1 MGFSEWKE
9 VVLKDVIQ
17 FNPKETI
24 KKGTVAKKIGMDKLN
39 PFQRNVEGYEL
50 EEYKSGSKFR
60 NGDTL
65 LARITPCLENGKT
78 AQVRILNDKEI
89 GFGST
94 EFFVLREKQGITIND
109 YIYYLAI
116 SPGLRNIAIK
126 SMTGTSGRQRAQKDV
141 IENSVVKLP
150 PIEEQKA
157 IANILSTLDEKI
169 EVNNRIN
176 KTLEEMAQAIF
187 KHWFV
192 DFEFPNENGEPY
204 KSSGG
209 EMVESEL
216 GMIPKKWE
224 IVEIGELCKAQIG
237 GDWGKDERF
246 INSVPAVCLR
256 GTDLQKLKELGFS
269 REAPIRWVKK
279 NSIEKRRISELDI
292 LIGGSGLGPVGR
304 SLCYS
309 NNFERLYDY
318 PITYSNFC
326 KRIRAINR
334 PMAIYLEQIIEGL
347 HKTNE
352 IKHYVNGTS
361 VPNLDIK
368 GLLKHKII
376 KPDNEVIEAFSVIK
390 ENYFNYKYS
399 KENLILSQIRNTL
412 LPKLMSGEIRVPI
425 KSGSEIS

>member
-1 MGFSEWKE
+1 MGFSEWRKTTLGSVLSLYNGARRPE
-9 VVLKDVIQ
+9 EKGEIPVYGGNGILAYSNDFNTDGENIIIGRVGAYCGNVNYVNGRCWVSDNAILAKVVSGNNSKYMYYRLVYQDLHNLRIGSSQ
-17 FNPKETI
+17 PLLTQSII
-24 KKGTVAKKIGMDKLN
+24 KKT
-39 PFQRNVEGYEL
+39 
-50 EEYKSGSKFR
+50 
-60 NGDTL
+60 
-65 LARITPCLENGKT
+65 
-78 AQVRILNDKEI
+78 EI
-89 GFGST
+89 
-94 EFFVLREKQGITIND
+94 
-109 YIYYLAI
+109 
-116 SPGLRNIAIK
+116 
-126 SMTGTSGRQRAQKDV
+126 
-141 IENSVVKLP
+141 KLP
-150 PIEEQKA
+150 PLEEQKA

>member
-1 MGFSEWKE
+1 MGSSEWRKTTLGSVLSLYNGARRPE
-9 VVLKDVIQ
+9 EKGEIPVYGGNGILAYSNDFNTDGENIIIGRVGAYCGNVNYVNGRCWVSDNAILAKVVSGNNSKYMYYRLVYQDLHNLRIGSSQ
-17 FNPKETI
+17 PLLTQSII
-24 KKGTVAKKIGMDKLN
+24 KKT
-39 PFQRNVEGYEL
+39 
-50 EEYKSGSKFR
+50 
-60 NGDTL
+60 
-65 LARITPCLENGKT
+65 
-78 AQVRILNDKEI
+78 EI
-89 GFGST
+89 
-94 EFFVLREKQGITIND
+94 
-109 YIYYLAI
+109 
-116 SPGLRNIAIK
+116 
-126 SMTGTSGRQRAQKDV
+126 
-141 IENSVVKLP
+141 KLP
-150 PIEEQKA
+150 PLEEQKA

>member
-1 MGFSEWKE
+1 MGFSEWRE
-9 VVLKDVIQ
+9 VELKDLCEYSRERIPVKNIKLSNYISTENMLKNKEGIEMASKLPSKGSVIKYEKGDILLSNIRPY
-17 FNPKETI
+17 FKKIWRSTNNGGASNDVLVI
-24 KKGTVAKKIGMDKLN
+24 KKNKN
-39 PFQRNVEGYEL
+39 
-50 EEYKSGSKFR
+50 
-60 NGDTL
+60 
-65 LARITPCLENGKT
+65 
-78 AQVRILNDKEI
+78 NDCN
-89 GFGST
+89 
-94 EFFVLREKQGITIND
+94 ND
-109 YIYYLAI
+109 YLYYYLCKDDFFEYVMA
-116 SPGLRNIAIK
+116 GAK
-126 SMTGTSGRQRAQKDV
+126 GTKMPRGDKNHIMRYM
-141 IENSVVKLP
+141 IKLP
-150 PIEEQKA
+150 PLEEQEA

-169 EVNNRIN
+169 EVNNQIN

-326 KRIRAINR
+326 KRIRAIDR